1 MKLLQQ
7 VVLCGGDLHDHFRRD
22 RLDVDG
28 DGEETG
34 ELQAFYC
41 VTTNVK
47 YAVFAL
53 NTKHSDLFRQFH
65 KTCQVICD
73 LNLIFVYY
81 TTPSSYV

>member
-1 MKLLQQ
+1 M
-7 VVLCGGDLHDHFRRD
+7 CGRYLHDHFRRD

-41 VTTNVK
+41 VTTDVK

-53 NTKHSDLFRQFH
+53 NTNSDLLRQFH
-65 KTCQVICD
+65 KTCQAICD
-73 LNLIFVYY
+73 FNLIFVYY